1 MNQSLS
7 IQAGIAAGCTEAAV
21 IVPFELVKIRL
32 QDKGNVGIF
41 SNNNNFYL
49 K

>member
-7 IQAGIAAGCTEAAV
+7 IQAGISAGCTEAVV

-32 QDKGNVGIF
+32 QDKGNVSIRYDKLF
-41 SNNNNFYL
+41 DKIN
-49 K
+49 